1 MFSSNIGRHSHQSD
15 SGDTPH
21 IKLPESEKLDEVPCV
36 FLSDFFFFSD
46 KVLFHPLFATLAL
59 E

>member
-15 SGDTPH
+15 SGDIPH

-36 FLSDFFFFSD
+36 FLSDFFFLVIKYSFILS
-46 KVLFHPLFATLAL
+46 LPP
-59 E
+59 